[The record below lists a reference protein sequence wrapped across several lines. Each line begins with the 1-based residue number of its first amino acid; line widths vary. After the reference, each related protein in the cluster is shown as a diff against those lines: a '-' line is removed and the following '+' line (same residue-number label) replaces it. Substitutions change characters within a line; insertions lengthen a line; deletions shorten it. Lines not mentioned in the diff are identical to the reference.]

1 MTQEHPAHASLY
13 GLQVGDAFGAQIR
26 LPGDHP
32 DVVGRVLPPAPWAW
46 SDDTEMA
53 CSVFAVLTRHG
64 RIDQDD
70 LAWHFQHHFDPDR
83 GYGSGAERV
92 LLRYRRGESWRD
104 VAPSVFGNGSW
115 GNGGAMRVAPLGA
128 WFGPDLDAVVAEAA
142 RSAEVTHAHPEG
154 VAGAVAV
161 AVAAALACTTSL
173 TGGDLLRAVAARVAP
188 SEVRRRIEVAAGS
201 GGPAEEVAR
210 ELGNGREVSAADT
223 VPLALWL
230 AAHHFGDFP
239 GAMWTAARV
248 AEDIDTVC
256 AMTGGVLTART
267 GSGAIPVE
275 WWNSCEPLP
284 LWFTGPPAPP
294 PDQPQVVQWD
304 EWQVIHP
311 PPDVWSGGMTMVCGD
326 FEIGVPN
333 WVSREDALDYARAV
347 RDGKNP
353 KAPF

>member
-1 MTQEHPAHASLY
+1 MTEEHPAHASLY
-13 GLQVGDAFGAQIR
+13 GLQAGDAFGAQIT

-46 SDDTEMA
+46 TDDTEMA

-70 LAWHFQHHFDPDR
+70 LAWHFQQHFDPDR

-92 LLRYRRGESWRD
+92 LLRYRRGESWRE

-128 WFGPDLDAVVAEAA
+128 WFGQDLDTVVAEAA

-161 AVAAALACTTSL
+161 ALAAAFACTTTLSGNDFL
-173 TGGDLLRAVAARVAP
+173 QAVAARVAP
-188 SEVRRRIEVAAGS
+188 SEVRRRLEAATAL
-201 GGPAEEVAR
+201 GGAEEVAR

-230 AAHHFGDFP
+230 AAHHFGDFT
-239 GAMWTAARV
+239 GALWTAARV

-256 AMTGGVLTART
+256 AMVGGVIAARG
-267 GSGAIPVE
+267 GSGVIPLE

-284 LWFTGPPAPP
+284 SWFTTPVPAEP
-294 PDQPQVVQWD
+294 QPQIVQWD

-311 PPDVWSGGMTMVCGD
+311 PPGVWSGGMTMVCGS

-333 WVSREDALDYARAV
+333 WITREEALDYARGV